1 MVFRPT
7 CSHPD
12 DYAIHHSQMPS
23 ILSHLALI
31 TPCSATLWAA
41 GDMLS
46 QRMQR
51 MPMHRAGAR
60 QTALTATFGGLV
72 FGPMGFAWYQWL
84 DSVTNALFGC
94 GGAKA
99 IIAKV
104 GGPEADIVHSDLW

>member
-1 MVFRPT
+1 MAWFAPR
-7 CSHPD
+7 
-12 DYAIHHSQMPS
+12 
-23 ILSHLALI
+23 
-31 TPCSATLWAA
+31 SATLWAA

-84 DSVTNALFGC
+84 DSVTNALFGI
-94 GGAKA
+94 GGARA

-104 GGPEADIVHSDLW
+104 GRQQALGGGR